1 MQTRRQVVRR
11 SRKTSCHSRA
21 AFPSSCA
28 DCALCERRIGVHA
41 RAVPNGRKRS
51 RVRFDAFDART
62 EREDLRCQLH
72 SVASMASLP
81 DVQPDRAL
89 RASLGAV
96 GRCAC
101 DAIAALDDRIPAGKK
116 DFDSIVRGRQEPAT
130 PAQNHGRTRR
140 RGCVSFRPSRNIA
153 AAGAGPCQ
161 RGTTSMRSVQTVRIT
176 SLHRIS
182 CLRAQGPGRSC
193 RHGLCRQAAR
203 SATQQENLL
212 SLTGCFP
219 QFVR

>member
-11 SRKTSCHSRA
+11 SRKASCHSRA

-41 RAVPNGRKRS
+41 RAVPNDRKRS

-116 DFDSIVRGRQEPAT
+116 DFDSIVMGRPIVPPWFVQTSCQVCDAAGKPPVT
-130 PAQNHGRTRR
+130 HGLLSPVRALIVRSVKERLPCRCTRCLIIA
-140 RGCVSFRPSRNIA
+140 GA
-153 AAGAGPCQ
+153 AA
-161 RGTTSMRSVQTVRIT
+161 SVG
-176 SLHRIS
+176 H
-182 CLRAQGPGRSC
+182 
-193 RHGLCRQAAR
+193 
-203 SATQQENLL
+203 
-212 SLTGCFP
+212 
-219 QFVR
+219 